1 MTTVRPEIIDTPQAI
16 VKLVDQLISIHEAR
30 NESLDPPI
38 MHISLEGVNL
48 CRNGTVS
55 ILTLL
60 LHESPS
66 SQQTYLIDVH
76 SLGAQT
82 FSTAGANGKTLKH
95 ILQDEKMPK
104 VFFDVRIASAGL
116 FAHYCVALEG
126 VQDVQLMDSAA
137 VETTESR
144 EYLSWLAACVKYN
157 KIISYYHY
165 TTWSRD
171 REAGEQLF
179 RPELGGSYDVFNQ
192 RPLPDDI
199 IKYCVGS
206 VECLPKLRN
215 ELWGARRLGARRL
228 DWRDMVQDETD
239 RRVVYSH
246 AADYQPGGTDW
257 VLAPW
262 TDDQNMVLDMF
273 NLPSDS
279 EDDFFDCL
287 ENDEVED
294 DVERGRRRE
303 RTT

>member
-1 MTTVRPEIIDTPQAI
+1 MATVNLEMIDTPQAI
-16 VKLVDQLISIHEAR
+16 VKLVDRVISLHEAR
-30 NESLDPPI
+30 NDTLDSPI
-38 MHISLEGVNL
+38 IHMSLEGVNL
-48 CRNGTVS
+48 GRSGTVS
-55 ILTLL
+55 IITLL

-66 SQQTYLIDVH
+66 AQHTYLIDVH

-95 ILQDEKMPK
+95 ILQDERIPK
-104 VFFDVRIASAGL
+104 VFFDVRIDSVAL
-116 FAHYCVALEG
+116 FALYSIALEG

-137 VETTESR
+137 IETTESR
-144 EYLSWLAACVKYN
+144 EYLSWLTACVKYN
-157 KIISYYHY
+157 PIISYYQY
-165 TTWSRD
+165 TTWSRG

-179 RPELGGSYDVFNQ
+179 RSELGGSPDVFNK

-199 IKYCVGS
+199 IKYCVGN
-206 VECLPKLRN
+206 VACLPALRN
-215 ELWGARRLGARRL
+215 KLWGGRRQ
-228 DWRDMVQDETD
+228 DWRDMVQDETE
-239 RRVVYSH
+239 RRVAYTH
-246 AADYQPGGTDW
+246 GADYQPGGTDW

-262 TDDQNMVLDMF
+262 TDDQNMALDMF
-273 NLPSDS
+273 NLPSDF